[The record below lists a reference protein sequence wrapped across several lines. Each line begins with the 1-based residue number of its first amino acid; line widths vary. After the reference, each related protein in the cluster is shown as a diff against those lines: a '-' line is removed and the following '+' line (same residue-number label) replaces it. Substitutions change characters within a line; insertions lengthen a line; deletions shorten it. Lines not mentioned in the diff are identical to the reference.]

1 MNTIAVCVAP
11 RRPLLHTL
19 VIAAALLALAVIG
32 LGAYVRLSDAGL
44 GCPDWPGCYGKLT
57 PHHAAA
63 DIAAAQTLQPE
74 GPVTLA
80 KAWKEMLHRYL
91 AGLLGALILAIALLA
106 GVRERGGSRRL
117 ALALLVLVV
126 VQAGL
131 GMGTVILALR
141 PVVVSAHLLGGMAT
155 LALLVWFAT
164 HLGQRGPASARHSY
178 AHRAVHP
185 RLYSRRV
192 SVLAGFALAVL
203 GAQIALGG
211 WVSSHQ
217 AALACADFPTCDGSW
232 WPAADWARA
241 FHLTAA
247 TAPEPAARVAMHWAH
262 RLGALAVALL
272 VLALAWRL
280 MFRPGYVAV
289 SRFLVFALLAQ
300 ISLGALNI
308 LASLPLAVA
317 VAHNLGAALLLAA
330 LVRVNV
336 RLWRG

>member
-1 MNTIAVCVAP
+1 MTASVAP

-63 DIAAAQTLQPE
+63 DIAAAQALQPD

-91 AGLLGALILAIALLA
+91 AGSLGLLILAIALLA
-106 GVRERGGSRRL
+106 GVRERGGSRLL
-117 ALALLVLVV
+117 ALALLLLVLMQV
-126 VQAGL
+126 GL
-131 GMGTVILALR
+131 GMGTVTLALR

-155 LALLVWFAT
+155 LALLVWLAT
-164 HLGQRGPASARHSY
+164 RLGRPGRLLQRLSY
-178 AHRAVHP
+178 RPVATR
-185 RLYSRRV
+185 SRRV
-192 SVLAGFALAVL
+192 RVPALAAITLAAL
-203 GAQIALGG
+203 GVQIALGG
-211 WVSSHQ
+211 WVSSQQ
-217 AALACADFPTCDGSW
+217 AALACADFPTCGGAW

-241 FHLTAA
+241 FHLTAD

-262 RLGALAVALL
+262 RLGALLVTLL

-280 MFRPGYVAV
+280 MFRPGYAGA

-300 ISLGALNI
+300 VSLGALNI
-308 LASLPLAVA
+308 LPSLPLAVA

-336 RLWRG
+336 RLWSGS